1 MIQTKTIRPVGFQPV
16 RNFGNR
22 MMPVWQRFGQ
32 ISSNFNGYKHGIEI
46 AFIRNGTH
54 SGPVGTFRCPVP
66 GT

>member
-1 MIQTKTIRPVGFQPV
+1 V

-32 ISSNFNGYKHGIEI
+32 ISSNFNGYKNGIEI
-46 AFIRNGTH
+46 AFIRDGTH